1 LIDPERFRNSRQVA
15 NYFGLCPSE
24 STSDQR
30 RRLGAIT
37 KHGNPRL
44 RHLMVELA
52 WRVSRFQPD
61 YRGMRRW
68 GALLEDRR
76 GLGGAARQKAIVA
89 LARCLAADL
98 WRMATGR
105 VRPEEL
111 GLVQKV
117 KLN

>member
-1 LIDPERFRNSRQVA
+1 
-15 NYFGLCPSE
+15 
-24 STSDQR
+24 
-30 RRLGAIT
+30 
-37 KHGNPRL
+37 
-44 RHLMVELA
+44 MVELA

-61 YRGMRRW
+61 YRGRRPW

-76 GLGGAARQKAIVA
+76 ASGAARQKAIVA
-89 LARCLAADL
+89 LARCLAVDL

-111 GLVQKV
+111 ALVQKV